1 MSTRGWHAMRRRYSA
16 GGGRRAPRRLRPALL
31 VQPWL
36 LVSSCLPS
44 RVQGEQGQLTR
55 DLKHFEN

>member
-1 MSTRGWHAMRRRYSA
+1 MRRRYSA